1 VVVGVAQRK
10 EVMGMLLQAM
20 VLNGNVAESTFYDQV
35 SGQPKLGY
43 SVNLTVLDMDT
54 DEKYEC
60 QLTDGFATLEQLK
73 ELKRQGQPAD
83 VLRQVAQQL
92 EAELPRKMSTLALQ
106 VVRIKGKSG
115 FQKLVCRL
123 AAAA

>member
-1 VVVGVAQRK
+1 MVVGVGMKQRSDN
-10 EVMGMLLQAM
+10 MLLQAM

-73 ELKRQGQPAD
+73 ELKRQGQPTD

-106 VVRIKGKSG
+106 VVR
-115 FQKLVCRL
+115 
-123 AAAA
+123 